1 MTWAGLWDFSVGMF
15 SEGTFGEGAFGVGV
29 FREWRFVRGH
39 FM

>member
-29 FREWRFVRGH
+29 FREWRLVRGH

>member
-1 MTWAGLWDFSVGMF
+1 MTWAVLWDFSVGMF